1 MRSAR
6 WYVLPLVACGLAGL
20 VAAGCSGPRS
30 GPGGGPPRPSTG
42 AVGASPDD
50 DEHQIPPAR
59 PVVVEL
65 HGAVL
70 TDAAGLTLYTFSADG
85 PLAPRCTGVCAQR
98 WRPATSAG
106 GKPQAGAG
114 VSAADIGS
122 VRRDDG
128 SYQVTYHAA
137 PLYYFTGDA
146 RAGDR
151 DGSDREEFGGRWSCA
166 PPGGTAI
173 H

>member
-6 WYVLPLVACGLAGL
+6 ACVLPLIAGGLAVL
-20 VAAGCSGPRS
+20 AAAGCS
-30 GPGGGPPRPSTG
+30 GPGGGPPPPSRG
-42 AVGASPDD
+42 AASASPDE
-50 DEHQIPPAR
+50 EHQIPPAR

-70 TDAAGLTLYTFSADG
+70 TDAAGFTLYTFSADG
-85 PLAPRCTGVCAQR
+85 RMAPRCTGVCAQR

-106 GKPQAGAG
+106 GKPQAGGG
-114 VSAADIGS
+114 VSAADVGS

-137 PLYYFTGDA
+137 PLYYFSGDA

-151 DGSDREEFGGRWSCA
+151 NGADRDEFGGRWSCA

-173 H
+173 N